1 MGYDIDAVKAD
12 RTFVKAAI
20 KDLPQIGDGKEMSHF
35 DLAFISSLIKE
46 KRPTKVV
53 EVGTSAGGSCAV
65 MLRCLHDL
73 GIDAEVH
80 VVDILPYVYHDK
92 TRDAGWLAIEEADLL
107 GMRRPHMHLGVVLPQ
122 VIEEIGE
129 NIDFLVL
136 DTTHSVPGEILEFLV
151 ALPYLSDGA
160 IVCMHDMRQ
169 QYRDTKFS
177 TDFATTL
184 LMSSVVADKF
194 ISTDDKRTYGYPNI
208 GAFRVTEQTREH
220 VANVAQA
227 LTVPWNYQLDDAQL
241 AHYRRGITTN
251 GEDVLWFFDHA
262 VLLNKELWGRG
273 FLSRSVRKKV
283 RSGISGGARFVR
295 DHAMGVLGRKK

>member
-1 MGYDIDAVKAD
+1 MGYSIDAVKAD
-12 RTFVKAAI
+12 RTFVREAI
-20 KDLPQIGDGKEMSHF
+20 KELPQISDGKEMSHF

-46 KRPTKVV
+46 KRPAKVV

-65 MLRCLHDL
+65 MLRSLHDL

-80 VVDILPYVYHDK
+80 VVDLLTYVYHDK

-107 GMRRPHMHLGVVLPQ
+107 GMERPHMHLGVVLPQ

-129 NIDFLVL
+129 GIDFLVL

-160 IVCMHDMRQ
+160 IVCMHDIRQ
-169 QYRDTKFS
+169 QYRGAKYS
-177 TDFATTL
+177 TSFATTL
-184 LMSSVVADKF
+184 LMSSVVADKL
-194 ISTDDKRTYGYPNI
+194 ISTDDKRSHGYPNI

-227 LTVPWNYQLDDAQL
+227 LTVPWNYRLDDAQL
-241 AHYRRGITTN
+241 AHYRRGVAAN

-262 VLLNKELWGRG
+262 VLLNEELWGREL
-273 FLSRSVRKKV
+273 LSRRTRRKIRLAISDGV
-283 RSGISGGARFVR
+283 GIVR
-295 DHAMGVLGRKK
+295 DHAMGLLRRR